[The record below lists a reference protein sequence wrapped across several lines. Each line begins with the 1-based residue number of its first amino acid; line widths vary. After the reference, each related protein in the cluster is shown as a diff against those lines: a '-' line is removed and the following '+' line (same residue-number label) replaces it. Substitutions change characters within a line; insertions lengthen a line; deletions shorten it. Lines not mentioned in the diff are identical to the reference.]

1 MNPTRLGSKLTH
13 NEPTKERPQK
23 CGFFS
28 CMKDLLLILGS
39 LGFAAFLIMLTLG
52 ISASGVQFWVE
63 LFF

>member
-1 MNPTRLGSKLTH
+1 MRL
-13 NEPTKERPQK
+13 
-23 CGFFS
+23 FF
-28 CMKDLLLILGS
+28 MHEDLLLILGS

>member
-1 MNPTRLGSKLTH
+1 MRLFL
-13 NEPTKERPQK
+13 
-23 CGFFS
+23 

-39 LGFAAFLIMLTLG
+39 LGFAAFLSMLTLG

>member
-1 MNPTRLGSKLTH
+1 M
-13 NEPTKERPQK
+13 RP
-23 CGFFS
+23 FFS

>member
-1 MNPTRLGSKLTH
+1 MNQLRSGRR
-13 NEPTKERPQK
+13 NAA
-23 CGFFS
+23 FFH
-28 CMKDLLLILGS
+28 MKDLLLILGS